1 MPDKYKQIQSPV
13 TAVQYSGDNKP
24 EIQEFAGSK
33 AIIALGRKSIYIN
46 TITGG
51 RCASESDW
59 IVEIKGQG
67 FDIVRNDVFHETYEP
82 VELRGARVELTQDEI
97 KRILRDIRALGS
109 EIKNT
114 EVHVIELEKLFMC
127 MVADFENNK
136 EEKE

>member
-1 MPDKYKQIQSPV
+1 M
-13 TAVQYSGDNKP
+13 
-24 EIQEFAGSK
+24 
-33 AIIALGRKSIYIN
+33 
-46 TITGG
+46 
-51 RCASESDW
+51 
-59 IVEIKGQG
+59 
-67 FDIVRNDVFHETYEP
+67 
-82 VELRGARVELTQDEI
+82 ELRGARVELTQDEI